1 MTPIEC
7 AELLYAAIIGLVV
20 FVFLKSR
27 EKVDD
32 EEI

>member
-7 AELLYAAIIGLVV
+7 VDLLNAFIVGLVV

-27 EKVDD
+27 EKTSDD
-32 EEI
+32 